1 LKLHPEDLK
10 FVTWYS
16 YPIIWG
22 SLSWLGLMYENVA
35 ELIDFPIR
43 RMVHCHHE
51 PDRGIRL
58 FPTPYI
64 SASLTLALQLEPF

>member
-1 LKLHPEDLK
+1 
-10 FVTWYS
+10 
-16 YPIIWG
+16 
-22 SLSWLGLMYENVA
+22 MYENVA